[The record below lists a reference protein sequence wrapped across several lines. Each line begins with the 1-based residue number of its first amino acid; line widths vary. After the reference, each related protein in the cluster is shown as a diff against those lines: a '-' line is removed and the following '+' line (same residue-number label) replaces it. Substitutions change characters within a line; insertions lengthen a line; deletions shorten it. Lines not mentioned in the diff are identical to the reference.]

1 MLQRTLRRAAS
12 ASGMTARAMILFV
25 VASLGGIAAVLLAL
39 WGVGAF
45 HGIGAGGAI
54 ALLLGIAF
62 TSILGVGLMGLIFYS
77 DRSNMDED
85 AQGVAVSRSESAPSA
100 SEEQGSKH

>member
-1 MLQRTLRRAAS
+1 MLRRPLRRAAT
-12 ASGMTARAMILFV
+12 ASGMTTRAMTLFA

-45 HGIGAGGAI
+45 GGIGAGGAI

-62 TSILGVGLMGLIFYS
+62 TSVLGVGLMGLIFYS
-77 DRSNMDED
+77 DRSNVDED
-85 AQGVAVSRSESAPSA
+85 AQGARPSESAS
-100 SEEQGSKH
+100 STS